1 MTYGGGK
8 SSALH
13 EVSALVLDIGT
24 STTRAGYA
32 GDDTPRTVFSTT
44 YGYVKESEP
53 LADPGAPSN
62 ARLFIGDHVTEWRA
76 NMEVA
81 NPMKDGIIKDF
92 TAVPSIIS
100 HAFVTKMDCSPAEH
114 PVMVTEAPWNTPENR
129 QRMAEILFEEFKV
142 PAFYIA
148 NNAVLSSF
156 ASGKGTSLVIDVG
169 KSMVSVTPISDGFV
183 LRKGM
188 SCSALPPQVQST
200 AFRILTTPSNHP
212 IYPRPPIQLLPYQLI
227 ASKKA
232 VEIGRPHQAI
242 FREDRISQATES
254 WRQWAEAREAEEWI
268 AAANA
273 VIESGWTEV
282 AAHARPPR
290 HYEFPTGYNAMF
302 AQDRFIPGEMYFK
315 PPAQTNPNVPRAPTI
330 PEMITTTMQS
340 VEPDLRAALLNH
352 VVLTGAGSMM
362 QGMSDRIFNE
372 LQQLFPAQKIKMHA
386 PGNPT
391 ERKYAGWLGGSI
403 LASLGTFH
411 QLWVSAEEWQ
421 EHGASIVM
429 QRCK

>member
-1 MTYGGGK
+1 MTYGGD
-8 SSALH
+8 

-44 YGYVKESEP
+44 YGYIKEAESSDE
-53 LADPGAPSN
+53 AESSVN
-62 ARLFIGDHVTEWRA
+62 ARLFIGDHVNEWRA
-76 NMEVA
+76 NMDVA
-81 NPMKDGIIKDF
+81 NPMMDGIIKDF

-100 HAFVTKMDCSPAEH
+100 HALIHKMRCSPPEH

-129 QRMAEILFEEFKV
+129 QRMAEIMFEEFKV

-156 ASGKGTSLVIDVG
+156 ASGKGTSLVIDIG
-169 KSMVSVTPISDGFV
+169 KTMVSVTPISDGFV

-188 SCSALPPQVQST
+188 LYSALPPHVQST
-200 AFRILTTPSNHP
+200 AFRILSNPSNHST
-212 IYPRPPIQLLPYQLI
+212 YPRPPVQLLPYQLL
-227 ASKKA
+227 ASKKPI
-232 VEIGRPHQAI
+232 EIGRPHQAI
-242 FREDRISQATES
+242 LREDRISRTTES
-254 WRQWAEAREAEEWI
+254 WRQWAEAREVEEWV
-268 AAANA
+268 AATNA
-273 VIESGWTEV
+273 VIETGWTE
-282 AAHARPPR
+282 AAANSRPPR

-315 PPAQTNPNVPRAPTI
+315 APAQTNPNIPRAQTI
-330 PEMITTTMQS
+330 PEMITTMMQN
-340 VEPDLRAALLNH
+340 VEPDLRPALLGH

-362 QGMSDRIFNE
+362 QGVSDRIYNE
-372 LQQLFPAQKIKMHA
+372 LQQLFPAQKIRLHA

-391 ERKYAGWLGGSI
+391 ERKFAGWLGGSI

-411 QLWVSAEEWQ
+411 QLWFSAEEWQ